1 MGNIK
6 LSKRAKV
13 KLEMAELDRLK
24 TYLEKQSG
32 AYATIKLNTGLTYQ
46 TVSALA
52 KNGFAQ
58 VGTIKKIRIFLKKLS

>member
-13 KLEMAELDRLK
+13 KLELAELDKLK

-32 AYATIKLNTGLTYQ
+32 AYATIKLNTGLTYT
-46 TVSALA
+46 TVVALA
-52 KNGFAQ
+52 KNGGAQ
-58 VGTIKKIRIFLKKLS
+58 VDTVKKIRVFLKKIS